1 MSTIEADKRRKIMG
15 VRRFLQMRHWL
26 VCVVLVVFVC
36 AASAALAKDLGTT
49 KPESVGLS
57 SERLKRIDAVLKAD
71 VEQGKIPGA
80 VLLIARKGKVAYFK
94 SFGIGNKEK
103 GLAMEKDSIFR
114 IYSMT
119 KSITAVGI
127 AILLEEGKILLTD
140 PVSKYIPSFS
150 DIKVAQTT
158 KDKAGNEVVTL
169 VEPRNEITI
178 EDLVTHTSGLS
189 YFFQR
194 YPKAVQDAYLKAGM
208 QNIAQQAQLTL
219 AEFCDKLA
227 TLPLAF
233 DPGSQYLYGQSYD
246 VLGRVIEVASGMPLD
261 IFFQERIFKPLKMVD
276 TGYRVTG
283 RDINRLVY
291 LTPQWP
297 LYTDPTNLAT
307 KLFGGGTGL
316 VSTAMDYARFAQ
328 MLLNG
333 GELDGVRLLGPRT
346 VALMTTDHLGA
357 RENWNDAQYVS
368 VPGRGYGVGFDVYV
382 RVEAGRAYAFGN
394 VGEFF
399 KDGAAGSIYW
409 VDPKEDL
416 MAVFM
421 VSSPSNRLYY
431 RFLIK
436 DLIYQA
442 IVE

>member
-1 MSTIEADKRRKIMG
+1 MG
-15 VRRFLQMRHWL
+15 MGRFLQMRHWL
-26 VCVVLVVFVC
+26 VCVVLVIFVC
-36 AASAALAKDLGTT
+36 AASAALAKDLGTA
-49 KPESVGLS
+49 KPESVGFS
-57 SERLKRIDAVLKAD
+57 SDRLKRIDAVLKAD

-80 VLLIARKGKVAYFK
+80 VLLIARKGKISYFQ
-94 SFGIGNKEK
+94 SFGMRNKEK
-103 GLAMEKDSIFR
+103 GLSMEKDSIFR

-119 KSITAVGI
+119 KSITAV
-127 AILLEEGKILLTD
+127 AVAMLLEEGKILLTD
-140 PVSKYIPSFS
+140 PVSKYIPFFK
-150 DIKVAQTT
+150 DAKVAQIT
-158 KDKAGNEVVTL
+158 KDKAGKEVVTL

-189 YFFQR
+189 YFFQP
-194 YPKAVQDAYLKAGM
+194 YPKAVQQAYLTAGM
-208 QNIAQQAQLTL
+208 ANMAQLSQLTL

-233 DPGSQYLYGQSYD
+233 EPGSQYLYGQSYD
-246 VLGRVIEVASGMPLD
+246 VLARVIEVASGMPLD
-261 IFFQERIFKPLKMVD
+261 AFLKERIFKPLKMDD

-283 RDINRLVY
+283 RDISRLVY

-346 VALMTTDHLGA
+346 VALMTIDQLGA
-357 RENWNDAQYVS
+357 RGNRDDAQYVT

-382 RVEAGRAYAFGN
+382 RVEAGRGYALGN
-394 VGEFF
+394 VGDFF

-421 VSSPSNRLYY
+421 VSSPTNRLYY

>member
-1 MSTIEADKRRKIMG
+1 MVM
-15 VRRFLQMRHWL
+15 RRFLHMRNWL

-57 SERLKRIDAVLKAD
+57 SDRLKRIDAVLKAD

-94 SFGIGNKEK
+94 SFGMRNKEK
-103 GLAMEKDSIFR
+103 GLPMEKDSLFR

-119 KSITAVGI
+119 KSITAV
-127 AILLEEGKILLTD
+127 AVAMLLEEGKLVLTD
-140 PVSKYIPSFS
+140 PVSKYIPSFQ
-150 DIKVAQTT
+150 DVKVAQIT
-158 KDKAGNEVVTL
+158 KDNKGNEVVTL

-189 YFFQR
+189 YFFQP
-194 YPKAVQDAYLKAGM
+194 YPKAVQQAYLKAGM
-208 QNIAQQAQLTL
+208 ANMAQLAQLTL

-233 DPGSQYLYGQSYD
+233 EPGSQYLYGQSYD
-246 VLGRVIEVASGMPLD
+246 VLARVIEVASGMPLD
-261 IFFQERIFKPLKMVD
+261 AFFKERIFKPLEMVN

-283 RDINRLVY
+283 KDMSRLVY

-307 KLFGGGTGL
+307 KFYGGGTGL
-316 VSTAMDYARFAQ
+316 VSTAMDYARLAQ

-333 GELDGVRLLGPRT
+333 GELDGARLLGPRT

-357 RENWNDAQYVS
+357 RGNRDDAQYVT

-382 RVEAGRAYAFGN
+382 RVEAGRGYAPGN
-394 VGEFF
+394 VGDFF

-409 VDPKEDL
+409 IDPKEDL

-421 VSSPSNRLYY
+421 VSSPTNRLYY

>member
-1 MSTIEADKRRKIMG
+1 MVM
-15 VRRFLQMRHWL
+15 RRFLHRRNWL

-36 AASAALAKDLGTT
+36 AASAALAKDLGTA

-80 VLLIARKGKVAYFK
+80 VLLIARKGKIAYFK
-94 SFGIGNKEK
+94 SFGMRNKEK
-103 GLAMEKDSIFR
+103 GLPMEKDSIFR

-119 KSITAVGI
+119 KSITAV
-127 AILLEEGKILLTD
+127 AVAMLLEEGKLVLTD
-140 PVSKYIPSFS
+140 PVSKYIPSFR
-150 DIKVAQTT
+150 DVKVAQIT
-158 KDKAGNEVVTL
+158 KDKKGNEVVTL
-169 VEPRNEITI
+169 VEPRKEMTI

-189 YFFQR
+189 YFFQP
-194 YPKAVQDAYLKAGM
+194 YPKAVQQAYLKAGM
-208 QNIAQQAQLTL
+208 YNTTQLTT

-233 DPGSQYLYGQSYD
+233 EPGTQYLYGQSYD
-246 VLGRVIEVASGMPLD
+246 VLGRVIEVVSGMPLD
-261 IFFQERIFKPLKMVD
+261 TFFKERIFKPLKMVD
-276 TGYRVTG
+276 TGFRVTG
-283 RDINRLVY
+283 KDVDRLIYVDSKGLFY
-291 LTPQWP
+291 TNP
-297 LYTDPTNLAT
+297 TDPTIKFFA
-307 KLFGGGTGL
+307 GGHGL

-333 GELDGVRLLGPRT
+333 GELYGVRLLGPRT
-346 VALMTTDHLGA
+346 VALMTTDHLGL
-357 RENWNDAQYVS
+357 RGNRDDAQYVTI
-368 VPGRGYGVGFDVYV
+368 PGRGYGVGFDVFV
-382 RVEAGRAYAFGN
+382 RVEAGRAYAPGN
-394 VGEFF
+394 VGEFS
-399 KDGAAGSIYW
+399 KDGIAGTIYW

-421 VSSPSNRLYY
+421 VSSPTNRLYY

>member
-1 MSTIEADKRRKIMG
+1 MDKRK
-15 VRRFLQMRHWL
+15 VLHMRNWL
-26 VCVVLVVFVC
+26 VCIVLVIFVC
-36 AASAALAKDLGTT
+36 AASAALAKELGTA

-71 VEQGKIPGA
+71 VEQSKISGA
-80 VLLIARKGKVAYFK
+80 VLLIARKGKIAYFQ
-94 SFGIGNKEK
+94 SFGTRDKEK
-103 GLAMEKDSIFR
+103 RSPMGKDSLFR

-119 KSITAVGI
+119 KSITAV
-127 AILLEEGKILLTD
+127 AAAMLLEEGKLLLTD
-140 PVSKYIPSFS
+140 PVSKYIPSFANV
-150 DIKVAQTT
+150 KVAEVT
-158 KDKAGNEVVTL
+158 KDKSGNEVVTL
-169 VEPRNEITI
+169 VEPHNVMTI

-189 YFFQR
+189 YFFQP
-194 YPKAVQDAYLKAGM
+194 YPKAVQQAYLQAGM
-208 QNIAQQAQLTL
+208 QNIAQLTT

-233 DPGSQYLYGQSYD
+233 EPGTQYLYGNSYD

-261 IFFQERIFKPLKMVD
+261 TFVKERIFKPLKMAD

-283 RDINRLVY
+283 KDVERLVY
-291 LTPQWP
+291 QNPQWP
-297 LYTDPTNLAT
+297 LYSDPTNLAT
-307 KLFGGGTGL
+307 KFVGGGSGL

-346 VALMTTDHLGA
+346 VALMTTDHLGP
-357 RENWNDAQYVS
+357 RRNRDDAQYVTI
-368 VPGRGYGVGFDVYV
+368 PGRGYGVGFDVYV
-382 RVEAGRAYAFGN
+382 RVEAGRAYAPGN
-394 VGEFF
+394 IGEFF
-399 KDGAAGSIYW
+399 KDGAAGTIYW
-409 VDPKEDL
+409 VDSKEDL

-421 VSSPSNRLYY
+421 VSSPLNRLYY

>member
-1 MSTIEADKRRKIMG
+1 M
-15 VRRFLQMRHWL
+15 
-26 VCVVLVVFVC
+26 
-36 AASAALAKDLGTT
+36 
-49 KPESVGLS
+49 
-57 SERLKRIDAVLKAD
+57 
-71 VEQGKIPGA
+71 
-80 VLLIARKGKVAYFK
+80 
-94 SFGIGNKEK
+94 
-103 GLAMEKDSIFR
+103 
-114 IYSMT
+114 
-119 KSITAVGI
+119 
-127 AILLEEGKILLTD
+127 LLEEGKILLTD
-140 PVSKYIPSFS
+140 PVSKYIPSFK
-150 DIKVAQTT
+150 DVKVAQIT

-169 VEPRNEITI
+169 AEPRNEITI

-189 YFFQR
+189 YFFQP
-194 YPKAVQDAYLKAGM
+194 YPKAVQQAYLKAGM
-208 QNIAQQAQLTL
+208 ANMAQLAQLTL

-233 DPGSQYLYGQSYD
+233 EPGTQYLYGQSYD

-261 IFFQERIFKPLKMVD
+261 AFFKERIFKPLRMID

-307 KLFGGGTGL
+307 KLLGGGTGL
-316 VSTAMDYARFAQ
+316 VSTAPDYARLAQ

-333 GELDGVRLLGPRT
+333 GELDGVRLLGPKT
-346 VALMTTDHLGA
+346 VALMTTDHLGP
-357 RENWNDAQYVS
+357 RGDRDDPQYVA

-382 RVEAGRAYAFGN
+382 RVNAGHAYALGN
-394 VGEFF
+394 VGDFF

>member
-1 MSTIEADKRRKIMG
+1 MVMRR
-15 VRRFLQMRHWL
+15 LLHMRNWL

-36 AASAALAKDLGTT
+36 AASAALAKDLGTA

-57 SERLKRIDAVLKAD
+57 SERLKRIDTVLKAD

-80 VLLIARKGKVAYFK
+80 VLLIARKGRIAYFK
-94 SFGIGNKEK
+94 SFGMRNKEK
-103 GLAMEKDSIFR
+103 GLPMEKDSIFR

-119 KSITAVGI
+119 KSITAVGV
-127 AILLEEGKILLTD
+127 AMLLEEGKILLTD
-140 PVSKYIPSFS
+140 PVSKYIPSFK
-150 DIKVAQTT
+150 DVKVAQIT

-169 VEPRNEITI
+169 AEPRNEITI

-189 YFFQR
+189 YFFQP
-194 YPKAVQDAYLKAGM
+194 YPKAVQQAYLKAGM
-208 QNIAQQAQLTL
+208 ANMAQLAQLTL

-233 DPGSQYLYGQSYD
+233 EPGTQYLYGQSYD

-261 IFFQERIFKPLKMVD
+261 TFFKERIFKPLKMID

-316 VSTAMDYARFAQ
+316 VSTATDYARLVQ

-346 VALMTTDHLGA
+346 VALMTTDHLGS
-357 RENWNDAQYVS
+357 RGDRDDAQYVA

-382 RVEAGRAYAFGN
+382 RVNAGHAYAFGN
-394 VGEFF
+394 VGDCF

-421 VSSPSNRLYY
+421 VSSPSTRLYY

>member
-1 MSTIEADKRRKIMG
+1 
-15 VRRFLQMRHWL
+15 MRNWL

-57 SERLKRIDAVLKAD
+57 SDRLKRIDAVLKAD

-94 SFGIGNKEK
+94 SFGMRNKEK
-103 GLAMEKDSIFR
+103 GLPMEKDSLFR

-119 KSITAVGI
+119 KSITAV
-127 AILLEEGKILLTD
+127 AVAMLLEEGKLVLTD
-140 PVSKYIPSFS
+140 PVSKYIPSFQ
-150 DIKVAQTT
+150 DVKVAQIT
-158 KDKAGNEVVTL
+158 KDNKGNEVVTL

-189 YFFQR
+189 YFFQP
-194 YPKAVQDAYLKAGM
+194 YPKAVQQAYLKAGM
-208 QNIAQQAQLTL
+208 ANMAQLAQLTL

-233 DPGSQYLYGQSYD
+233 EPGSQYLYGQSYD
-246 VLGRVIEVASGMPLD
+246 VLARVIEVASGMPLD
-261 IFFQERIFKPLKMVD
+261 AFFKERIFKPLEMVN

-283 RDINRLVY
+283 KDMSRLVY

-307 KLFGGGTGL
+307 KFYGGGTGL
-316 VSTAMDYARFAQ
+316 VSTAMDYARLAQ

-333 GELDGVRLLGPRT
+333 GELDGARLLGPRT

-357 RENWNDAQYVS
+357 RGNRDDAQYVT

-382 RVEAGRAYAFGN
+382 RVEAGRGYAPGN
-394 VGEFF
+394 VGDFF

-409 VDPKEDL
+409 IDPKEDL
-416 MAVFM
+416 IAVFM
-421 VSSPSNRLYY
+421 VSSPTNRLYY

>member
-1 MSTIEADKRRKIMG
+1 MG
-15 VRRFLQMRHWL
+15 MRRFLQMRHWL
-26 VCVVLVVFVC
+26 VCVVLVIFVC
-36 AASAALAKDLGTT
+36 AASAALAKDLGTA

-71 VEQGKIPGA
+71 IEQGKLPGA
-80 VLLIARKGKVAYFK
+80 VLLIARKGKIAYFQ
-94 SFGIGNKEK
+94 SFGMQNKEK
-103 GLAMEKDSIFR
+103 GLPMGKDSLFR

-119 KSITAVGI
+119 KSITAVGV
-127 AILLEEGKILLTD
+127 AMLLEEGKILLTD
-140 PVSKYIPSFS
+140 PVSKYIPSFK
-150 DIKVAQTT
+150 DVKVAQIT
-158 KDKAGNEVVTL
+158 KDNKGNEVVTL

-189 YFFQR
+189 YFFQPS
-194 YPKAVQDAYLKAGM
+194 PKAVQQAYLKAGM
-208 QNIAQQAQLTL
+208 ANMAQLSQLTL
-219 AEFCDKLA
+219 GEFCDKLA

-233 DPGSQYLYGQSYD
+233 EPGTQYLYGQSYD
-246 VLGRVIEVASGMPLD
+246 VLARVIEVASGMPLD
-261 IFFQERIFKPLKMVD
+261 TFFKERIFKPLKMAD

-283 RDINRLVY
+283 KDINRLVY

-316 VSTAMDYARFAQ
+316 VSSAMDYARLAQ

-333 GELDGVRLLGPRT
+333 GELDGERLLGPRT

-357 RENWNDAQYVS
+357 RGNRDDAQYVT

-394 VGEFF
+394 VGDFF

-421 VSSPSNRLYY
+421 VSSPFNRLYY

>member
-1 MSTIEADKRRKIMG
+1 
-15 VRRFLQMRHWL
+15 
-26 VCVVLVVFVC
+26 VVFVC

-57 SERLKRIDAVLKAD
+57 SDRLKRIDAVLKAD

-94 SFGIGNKEK
+94 SFGMRNKEK
-103 GLAMEKDSIFR
+103 GLPMEKDSLFR

-119 KSITAVGI
+119 KSITAV
-127 AILLEEGKILLTD
+127 AVAMLLEEGKLVLTD
-140 PVSKYIPSFS
+140 PVSKYIPSFQ
-150 DIKVAQTT
+150 DVKVAQIT
-158 KDKAGNEVVTL
+158 KDNKGNEVVTL

-189 YFFQR
+189 YFFQP
-194 YPKAVQDAYLKAGM
+194 YPKAVQQAYLKAGM
-208 QNIAQQAQLTL
+208 ANMAQLAQLTL

-233 DPGSQYLYGQSYD
+233 EPGSQYLYGQSYD
-246 VLGRVIEVASGMPLD
+246 VLARVIEVASGMPLD
-261 IFFQERIFKPLKMVD
+261 AFFKERIFKPLEMVN

-283 RDINRLVY
+283 KDMSRLVY

-307 KLFGGGTGL
+307 KFYGGGTGL
-316 VSTAMDYARFAQ
+316 VSTAMDYARLAQ

-333 GELDGVRLLGPRT
+333 GELDGARLLGPRT

-357 RENWNDAQYVS
+357 RGNRDDAQYVT

-382 RVEAGRAYAFGN
+382 RVEAGRGYAPGN
-394 VGEFF
+394 VGDFF

-409 VDPKEDL
+409 IDPKEDL
-416 MAVFM
+416 IAVFM
-421 VSSPSNRLYY
+421 VSSPTNRLYY

>member
-1 MSTIEADKRRKIMG
+1 MGMRRY
-15 VRRFLQMRHWL
+15 LQMRNWL
-26 VCVVLVVFVC
+26 VCAILVIFVC
-36 AASAALAKDLGTT
+36 AASAALAKDLGTAR
-49 KPESVGLS
+49 PESVGLS

-71 VEQGKIPGA
+71 VEQGRILGA
-80 VLLIARKGKVAYFK
+80 VLLIARKGKIAYFQ
-94 SFGIGNKEK
+94 SFGMRNREK
-103 GLAMEKDSIFR
+103 GLPMEKDSIFR
-114 IYSMT
+114 LYSMT
-119 KSITAVGI
+119 KSVTAV
-127 AILLEEGKILLTD
+127 AAAMLLEEGKLVLTD
-140 PVSKYIPSFS
+140 PVSKYIPSFR
-150 DIKVAQTT
+150 DVKVAQIT
-158 KDKAGNEVVTL
+158 KDKKGNEVVTL

-189 YFFQR
+189 YFFQP
-194 YPKAVQDAYLKAGM
+194 YPKAVQQAYLKAGM
-208 QNIAQQAQLTL
+208 ANMNQLAQLTL

-233 DPGSQYLYGQSYD
+233 EPGTQYLYGQSYD
-246 VLGRVIEVASGMPLD
+246 VLARVIEVASGMPLD
-261 IFFQERIFKPLKMVD
+261 TFFKERIFKPLNMSD

-283 RDINRLVY
+283 KNINRLVY

-297 LYTDPTNLAT
+297 LYTDPTNPAT

-316 VSTAMDYARFAQ
+316 VSTAMDYARLAQ

-333 GELDGVRLLGPRT
+333 GELDGVHLLGPRT

-357 RENWNDAQYVS
+357 RGNRDDAQYIN

-382 RVEAGRAYAFGN
+382 RVEAGHAYALGN

-399 KDGAAGSIYW
+399 KDGAAGTIYW

-421 VSSPSNRLYY
+421 VNSPSNRLYY

>member
-1 MSTIEADKRRKIMG
+1 MVI
-15 VRRFLQMRHWL
+15 RRFLHMRNWL
-26 VCVVLVVFVC
+26 LCAILVIFVC
-36 AASAALAKDLGTT
+36 AASAALAKDFGTA

-94 SFGIGNKEK
+94 SFGIRNKEK

-119 KSITAVGI
+119 KSITAV
-127 AILLEEGKILLTD
+127 AVAMLLEEGKLVLTD
-140 PVSKYIPSFS
+140 PVSKYIPSFK
-150 DIKVAQTT
+150 DVKVAQIT

-189 YFFQR
+189 YPILP
-194 YPKAVQDAYLKAGM
+194 YPKAVQQAYLAAGM
-208 QNIAQQAQLTL
+208 ANTAQLAQLTT

-233 DPGSQYLYGQSYD
+233 EPGTQYQYGYSYD

-261 IFFQERIFKPLKMVD
+261 AFFKERIFKPLKMAD
-276 TGYRVTG
+276 TGFRVTG
-283 RDINRLVY
+283 KDINRLVY

-297 LYTDPTNLAT
+297 LCTDPTNLAT
-307 KLFGGGTGL
+307 KYFSGGLGL
-316 VSTAMDYARFAQ
+316 VSTTMDYARLAQ

-333 GELDGVRLLGPRT
+333 GELEGVRLLGPRT

-357 RENWNDAQYVS
+357 RGNRDDAQYVA

-382 RVEAGRAYAFGN
+382 RVDAGRAYAFGN

-399 KDGAAGSIYW
+399 KDGIAGTIYW

-421 VSSPSNRLYY
+421 VSSPNNRLYY

-436 DLIYQA
+436 DLVYQA

>member
-1 MSTIEADKRRKIMG
+1 M
-15 VRRFLQMRHWL
+15 RRFLQMRKWL
-26 VCVVLVVFVC
+26 ICAVLVIFVC
-36 AASAALAKDLGTT
+36 AASAALAKNLGTA

-57 SERLKRIDAVLKAD
+57 SDRLKRIDAVLKAD

-80 VLLIARKGKVAYFK
+80 VLLIARRGKIAYFQ
-94 SFGIGNKEK
+94 SFGMRNKEK
-103 GLAMEKDSIFR
+103 GLPMGKDSLFR

-119 KSITAVGI
+119 KSITAVGV
-127 AILLEEGKILLTD
+127 AMLLEEGKILLTD
-140 PVSKYIPSFS
+140 PVSKYIPSFR
-150 DIKVAQTT
+150 DVKVAQIT
-158 KDKAGNEVVTL
+158 KDKAGNEVVTM
-169 VEPRNEITI
+169 VEPRYEITI
-178 EDLVTHTSGLS
+178 EDLLTHTSGLS

-233 DPGSQYLYGQSYD
+233 EPGTQYLYGQSYD

-261 IFFQERIFKPLKMVD
+261 TFFKERIFKPLKMVD

-283 RDINRLVY
+283 KEMDRLVY
-291 LTPQWP
+291 LNPQWP

-307 KLFGGGTGL
+307 KLFGGGSGL
-316 VSTAMDYARFAQ
+316 VSTAMDYARLAQ

-357 RENWNDAQYVS
+357 RGNRDDAQYVS
-368 VPGRGYGVGFDVYV
+368 VPGRGYGVGFDVFV
-382 RVEAGRAYAFGN
+382 RVDAGRAYAFGN
-394 VGEFF
+394 VGDFF
-399 KDGAAGSIYW
+399 KDGVAGSIYW

-421 VSSPSNRLYY
+421 VSSPANRLYY

>member
-1 MSTIEADKRRKIMG
+1 MDM
-15 VRRFLQMRHWL
+15 RRFLQIRHWL

-80 VLLIARKGKVAYFK
+80 VLLIARKGKIAYFK
-94 SFGIGNKEK
+94 SFGMRNKEK

-119 KSITAVGI
+119 KSITAVGV
-127 AILLEEGKILLTD
+127 AMLLEEGKILLTD
-140 PVSKYIPSFS
+140 PVSKYIPSFN
-150 DIKVAQTT
+150 DVKVAQIT

-169 VEPRNEITI
+169 VEPHSQITI

-189 YFFQR
+189 YFFQPF
-194 YPKAVQDAYLKAGM
+194 PKAVQQAYLKAGM
-208 QNIAQQAQLTL
+208 ANMAQLAQLTL

-233 DPGSQYLYGQSYD
+233 EPGTQYLYGQSYD

-261 IFFQERIFKPLKMVD
+261 TFFKERIFKPLKMVD

-316 VSTAMDYARFAQ
+316 VSTAPDYARLAQ

-346 VALMTTDHLGA
+346 VALMTTDHLGP
-357 RENWNDAQYVS
+357 RGDRDDPQYVA

-382 RVEAGRAYAFGN
+382 RVNAGHAYALGN
-394 VGEFF
+394 VGDFF

>member
-1 MSTIEADKRRKIMG
+1 MG
-15 VRRFLQMRHWL
+15 MRRFLQMRHL
-26 VCVVLVVFVC
+26 LACVVLVIFVC

-57 SERLKRIDAVLKAD
+57 SDRLKRIDAVLKAD

-80 VLLIARKGKVAYFK
+80 VLLIARKGKIAYFK
-94 SFGIGNKEK
+94 SFGMRNKEK
-103 GLAMEKDSIFR
+103 GVIMEKDSIFR

-119 KSITAVGI
+119 KSVTAV
-127 AILLEEGKILLTD
+127 AVAMLLEEGKLLLTD
-140 PVSKYIPSFS
+140 PVSKYIPSFK
-150 DIKVAQTT
+150 DVKVAQIT
-158 KDKAGNEVVTL
+158 KDNKGNEVVTM

-189 YFFQR
+189 YPILR
-194 YPKAVQDAYLKAGM
+194 YPKAVQEAYLKAGM
-208 QNIAQQAQLTL
+208 ANTAQLAQLTT

-233 DPGSQYLYGQSYD
+233 EPGTQYLYGYSYD
-246 VLGRVIEVASGMPLD
+246 VLARVIEVASGMPLD
-261 IFFQERIFKPLKMVD
+261 TFFKERIFKPLKMVD
-276 TGYRVTG
+276 TGFRVTG
-283 RDINRLVY
+283 RDINRLVF

-316 VSTAMDYARFAQ
+316 VSTAMDYARLAQ

-357 RENWNDAQYVS
+357 RGNRDDAQYVS
-368 VPGRGYGVGFDVYV
+368 IPGRGYGVGFDVYV
-382 RVEAGRAYAFGN
+382 RVEAGRAYAPGN

-399 KDGAAGSIYW
+399 KDGIAGTIYW

-421 VSSPSNRLYY
+421 VSSPNNRLYY

-442 IVE
+442 IMN

>member
-1 MSTIEADKRRKIMG
+1 MDKRKVLPLRN
-15 VRRFLQMRHWL
+15 WL
-26 VCVVLVVFVC
+26 VCIVLLISLC
-36 AASAALAKDLGTT
+36 TASVSFAKVLGTA

-71 VEQGKIPGA
+71 VEKGVIPGA
-80 VLLIARKGKVAYFK
+80 VLLIARKGKIAYFK
-94 SFGIGNKEK
+94 SFGIRNKEK
-103 GLAMEKDSIFR
+103 GLPMGKDSIFR

-119 KSITAVGI
+119 KSITAV
-127 AILLEEGKILLTD
+127 AVAMLLEEGKLVLTD
-140 PVSKYIPSFS
+140 PVSKYIPSFR
-150 DIKVAQTT
+150 DIKVAEIT
-158 KDKAGNEVVTL
+158 KDKTGNEVVTM
-169 VEPRNEITI
+169 VEPRNEMTI

-189 YFFQR
+189 YFFQP
-194 YPKAVQDAYLKAGM
+194 YPKAVQQAYLKAGM
-208 QNIAQQAQLTL
+208 QNIAQLAQLTI

-233 DPGSQYLYGQSYD
+233 EPGTQYLYGQSYD
-246 VLGRVIEVASGMPLD
+246 VLARVIEVASGMPLD
-261 IFFQERIFKPLKMVD
+261 TFFKERIFKPLKMVD

-283 RDINRLVY
+283 KDMDRLVY
-291 LTPQWP
+291 LNPQWP
-297 LYTDPTNLAT
+297 LYADPTNLAT
-307 KLFGGGTGL
+307 KFFGGGSGL

-333 GELDGVRLLGPRT
+333 GDLDGVRLLGPRT

-357 RENWNDAQYVS
+357 RGNRDDAQYVS

-382 RVEAGRAYAFGN
+382 RVEAGRAYTLGN
-394 VGEFF
+394 VGDFF
-399 KDGAAGSIYW
+399 KDGAAGTIYW

-421 VSSPSNRLYY
+421 VSSPGNRLYY

-442 IVE
+442 IMN